1 MVILSLMLIDEL
13 WMSVLP
19 CKYFLHTVID
29 GKRIA
34 PSSEV
39 EVDMIVVIS
48 KYFNVAANV
57 CHKNITNKIA
67 RKNVLIS
74 GPFFIFW
81 GDFVTTSCV
90 SVNSSTEYLMCI

>member
-48 KYFNVAANV
+48 KYFSVAAIV
-57 CHKNITNKIA
+57 CHKNMTNRIA

-74 GPFFIFW
+74 GPFFIFL
-81 GDFVTTSCV
+81 DFVTTSCV

>member
-34 PSSEV
+34 PSSVV

-48 KYFNVAANV
+48 KYFSVAAIV
-57 CHKNITNKIA
+57 CHKNMTNRIA
-67 RKNVLIS
+67 RKNVLIREPS
-74 GPFFIFW
+74 FIVL
-81 GDFVTTSCV
+81 DLVTVTTSCI
-90 SVNSSTEYLMCI
+90 SCKC